1 MLVKC
6 KICGNKIDRE
16 TAHKVVV
23 NEKNNYYCSEL
34 EYSEWQAKKEIKDN
48 TYNLI
53 FQIFDRKITNTILYK
68 EITELSEIYT
78 YEKIF
83 AYLTENEKYLSGV
96 MGKGFTSE
104 YGQIRYFTAILK
116 NSLADFKYKKEEVV
130 KKEFDND
137 IPDMKFRRKQKR
149 ISLEDFELEVG
160 EEL

>member
-6 KICGNKIDRE
+6 KICNSRVERDN
-16 TAHKVVV
+16 AYKVIV
-23 NEKNNYYCSEL
+23 NGKNNYYCSEQ
-34 EYSEWQAKKEIKDN
+34 EYSEWQRKKEIKDN

-96 MGKGFTSE
+96 MGKDFTSE

-116 NSLADFKYKKEEVV
+116 NSLADFRYKEEIV

-137 IPDMKFRRKQKR
+137 IPNMKFNRKQKR